1 MTQTERQQL
10 IPSGRPGDSSTPLG
24 FARLIVLRRKTKGMC
39 MTVYDSWCDLG
50 KSTQVGR
57 QLSFVA
63 NEPLA
68 KKMRCPAVSLNDH
81 SCILKK
87 V

>member
-10 IPSGRPGDSSTPLG
+10 IPSRQPRDSSAPLG

-39 MTVYDSWCDLG
+39 MTVWCDLG

-68 KKMRCPAVSLNDH
+68 KKMRCPAVSLNDP
-81 SCILKK
+81 SCILQK